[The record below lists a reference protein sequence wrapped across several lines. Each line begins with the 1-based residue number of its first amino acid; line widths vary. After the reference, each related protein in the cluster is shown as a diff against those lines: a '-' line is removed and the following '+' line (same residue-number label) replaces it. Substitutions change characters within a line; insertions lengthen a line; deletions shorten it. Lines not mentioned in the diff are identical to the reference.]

1 MGGDG
6 GMAGRPKA
14 SVCICFDHK
23 PCFLAA
29 HLSALH
35 AETTKRAKEAREA
48 RSAKLAAA
56 ASGGS
61 GAGGGDAAEQR
72 RAAKLQE
79 EAVSGVEWS
88 GAARCGAPTGAWRAQ
103 TRSDSRPVLLLLLQ
117 DRLKRMTPEQR
128 AKELERKEKLQ
139 VCCVWWWWGGG
150 GALYAG
156 VCLVGGAALV
166 WPLAAHQLPA
176 LFSAQRKRMLNK
188 MTRKM

>member
-61 GAGGGDAAEQR
+61 GAGGGDAAELR

-139 VCCVWWWWGGG
+139 VCCVWWWGGG
-150 GALYAG
+150 GGGGRCMRASVWSEGRHWCGPWLLTN
-156 VCLVGGAALV
+156 CL
-166 WPLAAHQLPA
+166 PSSPR
-176 LFSAQRKRMLNK
+176 SASACS
-188 MTRKM
+188 TR